1 MQPRPTNDMDLEYWS
16 ELNPQP
22 MTFTGP
28 GEQEQGVKPC
38 GAIVTDDQMG
48 NEFGKVAR
56 VPWTL
61 DDDEIARLAGGGTLW
76 LSCWGGLPMHMLEV
90 SDA

>member
-1 MQPRPTNDMDLEYWS
+1 
-16 ELNPQP
+16 
-22 MTFTGP
+22 
-28 GEQEQGVKPC
+28 
-38 GAIVTDDQMG
+38 MG
-48 NEFGKVAR
+48 NEFGKVSR